1 VSKFAS
7 PKGIKILKKQLLIAV
22 SGLALVILLFLFG
35 KTSEPPKPV
44 AQAADSH
51 NHSFDIEDF
60 IKEKKASLS
69 ATALAKMDSLEKR
82 GSGTEKL
89 LSLANFWKDST
100 KFYEP
105 ALFYQAEAAKLDNSE
120 KNLNFAA
127 QLFLEWLR
135 VEKDEAKLEW
145 ETAQAIDLFQRAI
158 KIDPQNDDLRIGL
171 GSCYIYGY
179 SQSSDPQQTLKGIQE
194 ILTVARKDSN
204 NMKAQLMLGVGGMV
218 SGQYDKAIARF
229 NRVVKEQPTNL
240 EAIAYL
246 ADAYAA
252 AGKRAEAI
260 NWYTISKRLANN
272 PHYSEEVDKR
282 IKSLQ

>member
-1 VSKFAS
+1 M
-7 PKGIKILKKQLLIAV
+7 KKQFLIAL
-22 SGLALVILLFLFG
+22 SGLLLAILLFVFG
-35 KTSEPPKPV
+35 KTSEPPMPV
-44 AQAADSH
+44 VHAKADH
-51 NHSFDIEDF
+51 THSFDIQSF
-60 IKEKKASLS
+60 IREQKAQLSPKLQKRLDEIEKIPADTSRYL
-69 ATALAKMDSLEKR
+69 ALA
-82 GSGTEKL
+82 GI
-89 LSLANFWKDST
+89 WKDSA
-100 KFYEP
+100 KIYEP
-105 ALFYQAEAAKLDNSE
+105 VLFYQAEAAKLVNSE

-145 ETAQAIDLFQRAI
+145 ETAEAIDLFQRAI
-158 KIDPQNDDLRIGL
+158 KLNPENDDLRIGL
-171 GSCYIYGY
+171 GSCYIYGN
-179 SQSSDPQQTLKGIQE
+179 SRASDPQQTLKGIQE
-194 ILTVARKDSN
+194 ILSVARKDST

-218 SGQYDKAIARF
+218 SGQYEKAIERF
-229 NRVVKEQPTNL
+229 KRVVEAQPTNL

-252 AGKRAEAI
+252 TGKRAEAI